1 MPDGAILVV
10 SNSALMAIELGC
22 RGAVVGLSLLIAAV
36 LLRDRRDTAARL
48 GAALVVAVAASAISD
63 TPGFPRPWPYWALI
77 LLALSSS
84 GAVLFWLW
92 ARATFDDDFEL
103 RPWHGAVLAAVV
115 GAQLFDV
122 WPTRGERRGDLDQTL
137 AIIYVGLAVLAAA
150 QTLATWRADL
160 MAGRRRL
167 RVLVLLGAVAWSV
180 AVFFH
185 KAWPGSVAGFSVWS
199 IASPVVTWL
208 LLGLTAW
215 SRFQAVEMQQ
225 ASGALLPAGHS
236 TGSINDA
243 PPAREDK
250 PLAVD
255 PELLHRLQQLMTVQ
269 RAYRRE
275 GLTIGS
281 LSAELGVQEY
291 RLRQLINEGLGYR
304 NFNAFLNHYRLEDA
318 RGALADP
325 AQKQVPVLT
334 IAMDAGFQSI
344 GPFNRAFK
352 AATNLT
358 PTEFRSLA
366 LAKVARHPGQTGQ
379 GSGIGQPD

>member
-10 SNSALMAIELGC
+10 SSSALTAIELGC

-36 LLRDRRDTAARL
+36 LLRDRRDTSARL
-48 GAALVVAVAASAISD
+48 GAALLVAVAASAISD

-103 RPWHGAVLAAVV
+103 RPWHGAVLAAGV
-115 GAQLFDV
+115 GPQLLDGL
-122 WPTRGERRGDLDQTL
+122 PTPGERRGDLDQ
-137 AIIYVGLAVLAAA
+137 AMAFIYLGLAVLAAA

-185 KAWPGSVAGFSVWS
+185 KVWLAAVAGFSVWS
-199 IASPVVTWL
+199 LAGPVVTCL

-215 SRFQAVEMQQ
+215 SRFRAAEMQEV
-225 ASGALLPAGHS
+225 SGALPAAGRIP
-236 TGSINDA
+236 GNIKDA

-255 PELLHRLQQLMTVQ
+255 PELLRRLQQLMTVE

-281 LSAELGVQEY
+281 LAAEFGVQEY

-318 RGALADP
+318 SAALADP
-325 AQKQVPVLT
+325 AQRQVPVLT

-352 AATNLT
+352 AATDLT

-366 LAKVARHPGQTGQ
+366 LAKLARDPGKTDH
-379 GSGIGQPD
+379 GSGIG

>member
-1 MPDGAILVV
+1 MT
-10 SNSALMAIELGC
+10 AIELGC

-36 LLRDRRDTAARL
+36 LLRDRRDTSARL
-48 GAALVVAVAASAISD
+48 GVALLVAVAASAISD

-84 GAVLFWLW
+84 GAVLFWFW

-115 GAQLFDV
+115 GTQLFDV
-122 WPTRGERRGDLDQTL
+122 WPTRGERRGDLDQTM
-137 AIIYVGLAVLAAA
+137 AFIYLGLAVLAAA

-185 KAWPGSVAGFSVWS
+185 QVWPASVAGLSVWNV
-199 IASPVVTWL
+199 ASPVVTCL

-215 SRFQAVEMQQ
+215 SRFRAAEMQQ
-225 ASGALLPAGHS
+225 ASGALPAARHIPGN
-236 TGSINDA
+236 INDA
-243 PPAREDK
+243 PPAPEDR

-255 PELLHRLQQLMTVQ
+255 PGLLRRLQQLMTVQ

-318 RGALADP
+318 RSALADP
-325 AQKQVPVLT
+325 TQKQVPVLT

-344 GPFNRAFK
+344 GPFNRAFR
-352 AATNLT
+352 AATDLT
-358 PTEFRSLA
+358 PTEFRRLA
-366 LAKVARHPGQTGQ
+366 LAGYARASLKPGDDQA
-379 GSGIGQPD
+379 IGQPD